1 MIDIN
6 KKYTYNGNPVRI
18 YADGSDT
25 DNREYHCGVQ
35 NEDKKWTMKSLYGS
49 DLVEVWEPKEERIS
63 MTKEKLIETI
73 KAYSSDLSDDVTHDL
88 YKFFS
93 QNVCIP
99 KGENRHEYADVMH
112 AKAED
117 IHLPIQFKEKH
128 DAEFQDTIY
137 PAWDIKTEYRIKPSE
152 YTYPMFF
159 KSIPYQA
166 IVRFDNINT
175 ITYIEDSPIDSSYRI
190 GYYQQGVHPHTDNR
204 YWTQVEEP
212 SEPVYEW
219 QWLDISNSKC
229 AELMNKAKHMTED
242 EVKIWV
248 SNIKP
253 IKIEATKR
261 VRQ

>member
-6 KKYTYNGNPVRI
+6 KKYTYNGKPVRI
-18 YADGSDT
+18 YSDGSDT
-25 DNREYHCGVQ
+25 SQGQIHGAILGADSTWYSR
-35 NEDKKWTMKSLYGS
+35 TFLGS
-49 DLVEVWEPKEERIS
+49 DLVEVWEQQEERIS

-73 KAYSSDLSDDVTHDL
+73 KAHSSDLSDDVIHDL
-88 YKFFS
+88 YEFFS
-93 QNVCIP
+93 QNVVIP
-99 KGENRHEYADVMH
+99 KGENRHPYADVMY

-128 DAEFQDTIY
+128 DVEFQDTIY

-219 QWLDISNSKC
+219 KYKFYTYGHSLTTDSF
-229 AELMNKAKHMTED
+229 MTD
-242 EVKIWV
+242 EEVRKSQICF
-248 SNIKP
+248 
-253 IKIEATKR
+253 IKIEETKR
-261 VRQ
+261 VRQGF